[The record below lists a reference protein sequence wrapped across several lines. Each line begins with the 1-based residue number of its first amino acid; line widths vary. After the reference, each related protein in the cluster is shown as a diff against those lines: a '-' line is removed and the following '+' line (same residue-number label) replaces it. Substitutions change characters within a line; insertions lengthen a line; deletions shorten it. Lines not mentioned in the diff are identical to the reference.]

1 MRGNLTTEQ
10 IFWIIVFMI
19 TFLLFIGVA
28 MWSMGYSTNVLDSI
42 FGLLP

>member
-1 MRGNLTTEQ
+1 MRGSLTTEQ

-19 TFLLFIGVA
+19 TFLLFISVA
-28 MWSMGYSTNVLDSI
+28 VWSQGYGIGVLDSI